1 MHYDQPETPTTPTLD
16 YAEELA
22 LGYHNRKERFFVARN
37 PGYYDYRYRYQN
49 VAHPWHRRLAVEV
62 LNDPLKQS
70 DADANEAEDAA
81 AERDGSDVVDGDDK
95 GADRDD
101 ASSAPASESHG
112 ELTKKAVHQVS
123 SSMRTPG
130 LFQNEFV
137 QLAKKT
143 FAQQNNSVTIRSI
156 QPARV
161 NPGLLKRFVTTAL
174 TKRVMPSVVA
184 HGTHAQNMTS
194 ILQRGLIVPGRDG
207 VSVVNGSA
215 YGVGIY
221 TATQLSTP
229 AAYARGYVNEPQV
242 LICGLIDNAVKPE
255 TIVAPLLP
263 PPSPSLATASSE
275 ASIPSHPVRGH
286 VVRKAQRQ
294 AAAVAK
300 RNRSH
305 RGAKARNSSKG
316 GITFALSASS
326 TPRLASNGSIKRVS
340 SYRII
345 NDERLVLPLAV
356 ATIDGRHNRWSNT
369 RPRTSTKPLDYAQ
382 HLDSCVQQAR
392 AANVPPS
399 NIHPES
405 LLSVPWGRMAVSAI
419 RHTRSRHSP
428 LVCFSVVLRL
438 FFAIVGVVGRAGAG
452 LVRAGR
458 ADWAQTAPVPASA
471 VLDDAA
477 IKLGYDYLVIA
488 TGSRY
493 ADLMPLSE
501 RVLPCSRVDRVA
513 AAARAIVAGRVTR
526 AMVIGGGIVGVELA
540 AELAEAYP
548 DFEVTLAHSGDQLMS
563 SSPSV
568 PRAAAEY
575 AERSLS
581 LSGVRLALGHRIT
594 ALPQAAPGAPHPL
607 RLGAAGTDIEYES
620 DMVFVA
626 TGLLPNTG
634 FLSQP
639 AAPGNAAPLAHALD
653 AKGFVTVTPAL
664 NLDSAPHVFALGDV
678 AALPGEKLAQCA
690 ELMADVVSANI
701 SRLERGL
708 GGESLR
714 SYTSSPVPMIIS
726 LGAYDGFAVHR
737 GWVAYGLLPAM
748 CKLAVETL
756 SLAMYAH
763 SSNTWLF

>member
-1 MHYDQPETPTTPTLD
+1 
-16 YAEELA
+16 
-22 LGYHNRKERFFVARN
+22 
-37 PGYYDYRYRYQN
+37 
-49 VAHPWHRRLAVEV
+49 
-62 LNDPLKQS
+62 
-70 DADANEAEDAA
+70 
-81 AERDGSDVVDGDDK
+81 
-95 GADRDD
+95 
-101 ASSAPASESHG
+101 
-112 ELTKKAVHQVS
+112 
-123 SSMRTPG
+123 
-130 LFQNEFV
+130 
-137 QLAKKT
+137 
-143 FAQQNNSVTIRSI
+143 
-156 QPARV
+156 
-161 NPGLLKRFVTTAL
+161 
-174 TKRVMPSVVA
+174 
-184 HGTHAQNMTS
+184 
-194 ILQRGLIVPGRDG
+194 
-207 VSVVNGSA
+207 
-215 YGVGIY
+215 
-221 TATQLSTP
+221 
-229 AAYARGYVNEPQV
+229 
-242 LICGLIDNAVKPE
+242 
-255 TIVAPLLP
+255 
-263 PPSPSLATASSE
+263 
-275 ASIPSHPVRGH
+275 
-286 VVRKAQRQ
+286 
-294 AAAVAK
+294 
-300 RNRSH
+300 
-305 RGAKARNSSKG
+305 
-316 GITFALSASS
+316 
-326 TPRLASNGSIKRVS
+326 
-340 SYRII
+340 
-345 NDERLVLPLAV
+345 
-356 ATIDGRHNRWSNT
+356 
-369 RPRTSTKPLDYAQ
+369 
-382 HLDSCVQQAR
+382 
-392 AANVPPS
+392 
-399 NIHPES
+399 
-405 LLSVPWGRMAVSAI
+405 
-419 RHTRSRHSP
+419 
-428 LVCFSVVLRL
+428 
-438 FFAIVGVVGRAGAG
+438 VGRAGAG

-458 ADWAQTAPVPASA
+458 ADWAQTAPVVRSGGSPARVVVLGGGFAGARVARSLAPYFDLVLVDDKDVWEFTPSVPHVVADPAAASRLALPHATYLCHGNARFVCGKALAVADDFVLVQPASA